1 MKARRGEAT
10 LSCSCLFFFFFR
22 LFHISVLIFILHVA
36 ARIKENDFV
45 A

>member
-10 LSCSCLFFFFFR
+10 LSCSCLFFFFR